1 MYNYNNL
8 GIGFSDPLQTAEMDA
23 EMARRNAQQALK
35 DRIRNENQVRNSFER
50 VNRRGTRK
58 GFIVLLGLLAIIAW
72 FVYYYVIDQNDQLFF
87 AMVLI
92 LVLLGAYAFWKM
104 VRNDGALIGNTF

>member
-1 MYNYNNL
+1 MYNNNFD
-8 GIGFSDPLQTAEMDA
+8 IGLDQLRTAEEQAD
-23 EMARRNAQQALK
+23 MARRNAQQVLK
-35 DRIRNENQVRNSFER
+35 DRISGENKVRNSFER

-58 GFIVLLGLLAIIAW
+58 GFVVLLGLLAIIAW

-92 LVLLGAYAFWKM
+92 LVLLGAYAFWNM
-104 VRNDGALIGNTF
+104 VRNDGALIGNAF